1 MVDRSLKFEVDRE
14 LFPFESRFLELEN
27 GIRVHY
33 VDEGKGP
40 TILMLHGN
48 PSWSFLYRK
57 MILALRNSYRCIA
70 LDYPGFGLTEA
81 PPDYGFTPGEHS
93 EIVEKFVA
101 GLELTSLTLV
111 VQDWGGPVGLGFAGR
126 NPGLVDRLVI
136 GNTFAWPLQGD
147 LGVAMFSLL
156 MGGPVGRSIAYLFNG
171 VARFFF
177 WKGLVNKPDE
187 RVLQMYLAPFH
198 LRRNRKQTSI
208 SPRLLLKA
216 RPYLQEVESGLSRIA
231 DRPTLLLWGTR
242 DFAFKESARKRFEET
257 FSDTKTVLLEASHF
271 WQDDCGEEAA
281 EAIREW
287 MGA

>member
-1 MVDRSLKFEVDRE
+1 MPDQSLKFDVDRE

-33 VDEGKGP
+33 VDEGHGP

-81 PPDYGFTPGEHS
+81 PPDYGFTPREHS
-93 EIVEKFVA
+93 EILEKFV
-101 GLELTSLTLV
+101 GGMELTSLTLV
-111 VQDWGGPVGLGFAGR
+111 VQDWGGPVGLGFAAR

-147 LGVAMFSLL
+147 LGVAMFSHI
-156 MGGPVGRSIAYLFNG
+156 MGGPVGRTIAYLFNG

-177 WKGLVNKPDE
+177 MKGLVNKPDK
-187 RVLQMYLAPFH
+187 RALQMYLAPFQ
-198 LRRNRKQTSI
+198 LRRNRRQTSI

-216 RPYLQEVESGLSRIA
+216 RPYLQEVESGLSTIA

-257 FSDTKTVLLEASHF
+257 FSDTQVVLLEASHF
-271 WQDDCGEEAA
+271 WQDDSGEEAA

-287 MGA
+287 MSA

>member
-1 MVDRSLKFEVDRE
+1 MADQSLKFEVDRE

-57 MILALRNSYRCIA
+57 MILGLRNSNRCIA

-101 GLELTSLTLV
+101 GLKLTSLTLV
-111 VQDWGGPVGLGFAGR
+111 VQDWGGPVGLGFAER

-147 LGVAMFSLL
+147 LRDAMFSRI
-156 MGGPVGRSIAYLFNG
+156 MGGPVGRTIAYLFNG

-177 WKGLVNKPDE
+177 KYGLVNKPDK

-198 LRRNRKQTSI
+198 LRRNRRQTSI

-216 RPYLQEVESGLSRIA
+216 RPYLQEVERGLSRIA

-242 DFAFKESARKRFEET
+242 DFAFQESARKRFEET
-257 FSDTKTVLLEASHF
+257 FSDTQTVLLEASHF
-271 WQDDCGEEAA
+271 WQEDCGEEAA

-287 MGA
+287 MGG